1 LQEDP
6 ACRYQP
12 TGQPLGQQPIVWSAE
27 CQVRLERIPLAFIR
41 DKVKQGVEA
50 YARRHEVS
58 LVTPGVMQE
67 ALAGEQRSK
76 LLGKLPPFLKQA
88 AQRRQGLD

>member
-1 LQEDP
+1 
-6 ACRYQP
+6 
-12 TGQPLGQQPIVWSAE
+12 
-27 CQVRLERIPLAFIR
+27 
-41 DKVKQGVEA
+41 VEA

-88 AQRRQGLD
+88 AQRRKGLD